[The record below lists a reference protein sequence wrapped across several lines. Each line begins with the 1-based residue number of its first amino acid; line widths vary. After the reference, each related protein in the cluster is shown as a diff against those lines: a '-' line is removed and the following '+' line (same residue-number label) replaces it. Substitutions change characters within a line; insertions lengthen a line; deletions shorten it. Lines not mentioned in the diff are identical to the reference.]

1 MSTIAYSSAATAAKS
16 QMLKGAGYTY
26 NFDRMVYFNRGAK
39 KAFSAEF
46 VEDHSVD
53 ELRERIA
60 EKTNGADWQ
69 FYSNSPLPS
78 AVRRE
83 LESVLG

>member
-1 MSTIAYSSAATAAKS
+1 MSTISYSSAAMSAKS
-16 QMLKGAGYTY
+16 QMLKGAGFTY

-60 EKTNGADWQ
+60 EKTNGANWQ
-69 FYSNSPLPS
+69 FYTNSSLSP
-78 AVRRE
+78 AVKRE
-83 LESVLG
+83 LESILG